1 MDSNECCSYSAVDL
15 DADYR
20 KNAFS
25 AKVLSDFS
33 MTFTGGKIYVV
44 MGRNGCGKSTLLR
57 VLAGE
62 KSYSGGHV
70 SFECCHTKHSPSI
83 EYMPQDYRQALFPWK
98 TIRGNIHPW
107 QSRETVASTS
117 ESRDTAINRS
127 LDLMGL
133 RALAD
138 SYPFEVSGGQQ
149 QLALLARCMVSDS
162 RIVLLDEPFSAID
175 VIKRSMASEHLRK
188 HWLDTG
194 RIVICAMHEPDEAA
208 ILADEVL
215 VFRGPPLTL
224 GTCLTRGMLHEGQ
237 QVADFRDKILSEVH
251 SVITDEGGVHEQ
263 QCR

>member
-1 MDSNECCSYSAVDL
+1 MADNECCSYSAVNL
-15 DADYR
+15 EADYR
-20 KNAFS
+20 KHGVS

-33 MTFTGGKIYVV
+33 MTFTGGKVYVV

-62 KSYSGGHV
+62 KAQSGGHV
-70 SFECCHTKHSPSI
+70 SFECSHTRHSSTF

-107 QSRETVASTS
+107 QSKKTEGSASAG
-117 ESRDTAINRS
+117 RDAAVNKS

-133 RALAD
+133 RALAG

-149 QLALLARCMVSDS
+149 QLALLARCMVSES

-175 VIKRSMASEHLRK
+175 VIKRSMASEHLRR
-188 HWLDTG
+188 HWLDSG

-215 VFRGPPLTL
+215 VFKGPPLTL
-224 GTCLTRGMLHEGQ
+224 STCLRREARHDGQ
-237 QVADFRDKILSEVH
+237 QVAQFRDAILSEVH
-251 SVITDEGGVHEQ
+251 TVIADEGGVYE
-263 QCR
+263 